1 MNRSTSFVNIVISE
15 EPLLQMETCDQV
27 IQAAKKNGVS
37 EREVLDVDEKT
48 DWNQFIANSSS
59 MSLFAELKLFDIR
72 FNKVPNKQAQDGL
85 NELVATASIENQFLI
100 RLPKLDKRQ
109 KSTKWF
115 KSVSQNAQLHELW
128 PPKPH
133 EFVNWINQRAAQM
146 QLQLAPE
153 AAHCLA
159 QQSEGN
165 LLAARQSLQKLALL
179 YPQESIS
186 AQQMVEVTS
195 DNARYSIFL
204 CLDEA
209 LAGKGARAVKML
221 HKFRHEGV
229 APIVILVNLTREIE
243 QCKEVALAGLKGISP
258 TQALAKSFLWDSK
271 KRLIA
276 TASNRLSAVV
286 WQRLVMRCALLDG
299 MIKGQESG
307 DIWNELEL
315 CLWMIAGQRIWGR
328 VG

>member
-1 MNRSTSFVNIVISE
+1 MDNSTSFINVIISD
-15 EPLLQMETCDQV
+15 EPLLQMEACDQI
-27 IQAAKKNGVS
+27 IQAAKQAGVS
-37 EREVLDVDEKT
+37 EREVIEVEEKT
-48 DWNQFIANSSS
+48 DWNECLANNGS
-59 MSLFAELKLFDIR
+59 MSLFAELKLYDIR
-72 FNKVPNKQAQDGL
+72 FNKVPNKQAQDAL
-85 NELVATASIENQFLI
+85 KELITSASVENQFLI
-100 RLPKLDKRQ
+100 RLPKLEKRQ

-115 KSVSQNAQLHELW
+115 KSISENAKLQELW

-133 EFVNWINQRAAQM
+133 EFVNWINQRAIQM
-146 QLQLAPE
+146 QLPLDPE

-179 YPQESIS
+179 YPQQSIS
-186 AQQMVEVTS
+186 AQQMAQVTS

-221 HKFRHEGV
+221 HKFRQEGI
-229 APIVILVNLTREIE
+229 APIVILVNLSREIE
-243 QCKEVALAGLKGISP
+243 QCKEVALAGLKGINP
-258 TQALAKSFLWDSK
+258 MQALAKSYLWDSK

-276 TASNRLSAVV
+276 SAASRLSPVV
-286 WQRLVMRCALLDG
+286 WQRLVVRCALLDCI
-299 MIKGQESG
+299 IKGQESG
-307 DIWNELEL
+307 DIWNEIEL

-328 VG
+328 VS